1 MLTYICTQPLG
12 QRSGPASSHGALW
25 PNPLFSAAHI
35 PEPIP
40 SMYTRHAAWTK
51 DVTVEMVSCLFKA
64 ASSPIV
70 FMKLTQDRISR
81 ILTTHLR
88 PNSWWVSQ
96 SMKSSITS
104 AMSAPKTQGSI
115 EVCYLRRL
123 QNRALQPGA
132 HRRSF
137 SKNMR
142 STAVIAFP

>member
-12 QRSGPASSHGALW
+12 QRSGPAPSHGALW

-81 ILTTHLR
+81 ILTTHLEKQ
-88 PNSWWVSQ
+88 PHSTHSELLLLFEEKH
-96 SMKSSITS
+96 SHHCFISCMIK
-104 AMSAPKTQGSI
+104 KTDI
-115 EVCYLRRL
+115 LCK
-123 QNRALQPGA
+123 
-132 HRRSF
+132 F
-137 SKNMR
+137 
-142 STAVIAFP
+142 

>member
-1 MLTYICTQPLG
+1 MLYFILCFTLNPC
-12 QRSGPASSHGALW
+12 SHQLID
-25 PNPLFSAAHI
+25 NI

-51 DVTVEMVSCLFKA
+51 AVTVEMVSGFFKA

-70 FMKLTQDRISR
+70 FMKLTQDRISL

-104 AMSAPKTQGSI
+104 AMSAPKTQGSK
-115 EVCYLRRL
+115 CLPLRNT
-123 QNRALQPGA
+123 QNRGLVIWGLQLA
-132 HRRSF
+132 
-137 SKNMR
+137 
-142 STAVIAFP
+142 